1 MKAITK
7 KVLHIVNVIGFVLV
21 ILIYPI
27 GLISEIIG
35 PMRFE
40 QLMEIL
46 HIPLEYDRFLYVC
59 WGITAVLIL
68 SWLLKGKLK

>member
-7 KVLHIVNVIGFVLV
+7 KVLHIVSVICFVLV

-46 HIPLEYDRFLYVC
+46 HIPLGYDRFLYVC